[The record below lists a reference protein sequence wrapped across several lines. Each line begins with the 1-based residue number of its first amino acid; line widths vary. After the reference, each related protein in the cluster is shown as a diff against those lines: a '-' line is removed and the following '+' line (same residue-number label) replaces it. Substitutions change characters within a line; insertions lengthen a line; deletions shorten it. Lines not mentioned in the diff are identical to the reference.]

1 MVIGTKK
8 IVSSQNAISK
18 TCSSIPFY
26 GQHDTRWLFNNRRDD
41 IVTVFETR
49 RKFCLRV
56 TPNWKSL
63 KSCRN

>member
-8 IVSSQNAISK
+8 IVSSQNGISK

-26 GQHDTRWLFNNRRDD
+26 GQHDTGWLFNNRRDD

-56 TPNWKSL
+56 TPN
-63 KSCRN
+63 